1 MATGPVTGLQGRPGA
16 SQWEGLERERVDDEE
31 APVTD
36 IRFAALST
44 RCRVT
49 VRRVTLCLAALCL
62 AGAPAAADIES
73 YAIVQD
79 DASLQIRGKTIRL
92 FGVHVPTDATQCRTN
107 IRPARCA
114 SRAALALDF
123 KIQGFVHCREV
134 RENPDG
140 SIDAFCSVNHSRFSD
155 GEDLGAYLIG
165 HGLALA
171 LPDAPFAYHAQE
183 KIARANGRGVW
194 GFQVDSTRRR

>member
-1 MATGPVTGLQGRPGA
+1 LVA
-16 SQWEGLERERVDDEE
+16 
-31 APVTD
+31 
-36 IRFAALST
+36 
-44 RCRVT
+44 
-49 VRRVTLCLAALCL
+49 LAALCL
-62 AGAPAAADIES
+62 AAVAPAPVAADIES

-79 DASLQIRGKTIRL
+79 DASLRIRGKTIRL
-92 FGVHVPTDATQCRTN
+92 FGVHLPSDATRCRTN

-123 KIQGFVHCREV
+123 KIQRFVRCREV
-134 RENPDG
+134 HENRDG

-165 HGLALA
+165 KGLALA
-171 LPDAPFAYHAQE
+171 LPNAPFAYHAQE

-194 GFQVDSTRRR
+194 GFQVDSIRRR